1 MTQNP
6 QQGGDASNPTEEIRR
21 LYEEAETR
29 TAKAFEEVVKSDAFG
44 EGLALLTQNVLGLT
58 RASNEALDMVW
69 RNMRV
74 AGREDLTRVGRQL
87 ARTEDKLEMVLQQ
100 VEELRAELREERAG
114 KTDADKTEVRSSI
127 AAVPSKSKKA

>member
-1 MTQNP
+1 MTQNS
-6 QQGGDASNPTEEIRR
+6 QQSGGAPAPTEDFRR

-29 TAKAFEEVVKSDAFG
+29 TAKAFEDLVKSDSFG
-44 EGLALLTQNVLGLT
+44 EALALVTQNVLGFT
-58 RASNEALDMVW
+58 RVSNDALDIVW

-100 VEELRAELREERAG
+100 VEDLRAELREERAG
-114 KTDADKTEVRSSI
+114 KGSARKTEGPSSV
-127 AAVPSKSKKA
+127 AALSSKSNKA

>member
-1 MTQNP
+1 MTQNS
-6 QQGGDASNPTEEIRR
+6 QQSGGASVPAEDFRR

-29 TAKAFEEVVKSDAFG
+29 TAKAFEDVVKSDSFG
-44 EGLALLTQNVLGLT
+44 EALALVTQNVLGLT
-58 RASNEALDMVW
+58 RVSNEALDIVW

-100 VEELRAELREERAG
+100 VEDLRVELREERADKG
-114 KTDADKTEVRSSI
+114 SARKTEGPSGV
-127 AAVPSKSKKA
+127 ATLPSKSNKA

>member
-1 MTQNP
+1 MKQNT
-6 QQGGDASNPTEEIRR
+6 QQGGDAPNPTEEIRR

-29 TAKAFEEVVKSDAFG
+29 TAKAFEGVVNSDAFG

-58 RASNEALDMVW
+58 RVSNEALDMWW
-69 RNMRV
+69 RSMRV
-74 AGREDLTRVGRQL
+74 ASREDLTRVGRQL
-87 ARTEDKLEMVLQQ
+87 ARTEDKLELVLQQ

-114 KTDADKTEVRSSI
+114 GSKGDQTEVRSGI

>member
-6 QQGGDASNPTEEIRR
+6 DQVGSAPNPAEELRR
-21 LYEEAETR
+21 LYEDAETR
-29 TAKAFEEVVKSDAFG
+29 TAKALENMVKSDAFG

-58 RASNEALDMVW
+58 RVSNDALDMWW
-69 RNMRV
+69 RGMRV

-100 VEELRAELREERAG
+100 VEELRAELRQERA
-114 KTDADKTEVRSSI
+114 DKSKGDQAEARSNI
-127 AAVPSKSKKA
+127 TAVPSKSKKA